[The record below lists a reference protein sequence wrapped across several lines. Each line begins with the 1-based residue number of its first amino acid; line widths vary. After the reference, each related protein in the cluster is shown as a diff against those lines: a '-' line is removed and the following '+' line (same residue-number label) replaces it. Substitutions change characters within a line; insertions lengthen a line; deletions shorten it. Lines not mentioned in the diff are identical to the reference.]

1 MCGITA
7 YISFSKIDNQVIN
20 RLQACNRDMIYRGP
34 DEQDVWHDEK
44 VALAQVRLSII
55 GLNNGH
61 QPLFN
66 ESRNIVLICN
76 GEIYNYKE
84 LKQELQKKG
93 HSFSSESDSEVI
105 LHLYEECGEKLNDR
119 LNGMFAY
126 FLYDIENQ
134 KILLGRDIA
143 GKKPLYFAQTT
154 EGYVFSSE
162 LKAIKN
168 HFFINPQINH
178 EVLRQTQKYS
188 YSISL
193 EDTYV
198 QGIHKIPFASYG
210 LVDLKKG
217 SELQIHRYY
226 NRHIKPVFSGDYV
239 EACKKVRE
247 LLFKA
252 VEKRLQSEVPIAI
265 LLSAGIDSSAIAC
278 ITREYRENVHVLS
291 AGYEGKHIVDERAEA
306 KKLSM
311 EKGFLWNEIELMES
325 DFLNNQENI
334 FSILDE
340 PNGDVAMFAQSE
352 IYRKAKEK
360 KFTVLLSGNG
370 GDELFYGYSGHN
382 DYAIGLHWIEQQ
394 KSLMPMKSKADVLK
408 LLIKSLLKVGVLGK
422 DNFLEKI
429 NIRYDYPVYNEL
441 LQKALLQQIP
451 LEREDWHR
459 INFDNQL
466 DKVYYFLNYAWLTN
480 NCYFLGDKLAMAH
493 SVEVRSPFADRELIS
508 FVDTLPIEYKFR
520 NALPKQIL
528 KDSLKGVLPDYVIQ
542 RKKSGFTPPT
552 YFVNKLIEQYQP
564 LYFKEKPRT
573 FAQLATDY
581 FANKI

>member
-7 YISFSKIDNQVIN
+7 YVSFTKIDNQLIN
-20 RLQACNRDMIYRGP
+20 KLQACNRDMIYRGP
-34 DEQDVWHDEK
+34 DEQDVWHYEK

-55 GLNNGH
+55 GVNNGH

-84 LKQELQKKG
+84 LKQELQNKG

-105 LHLYEECGEKLNDR
+105 LHLYEEYGEQLNDK
-119 LNGMFAY
+119 LDGMFAY
-126 FLYDIENQ
+126 CLYDIEKQ
-134 KILLGRDIA
+134 KIVVGRDFA
-143 GKKPLYFAQTT
+143 GKKPLYFAQTP
-154 EGYVFSSE
+154 EGFVFSSE

-188 YSISL
+188 YSISI

-198 QGIHKIPFASYG
+198 KGIHKIPFASYG
-210 LVDLKKG
+210 LVDLKNG
-217 SELQIHRYY
+217 NEFQVHRYY
-226 NRHIKPVFSGDYV
+226 KRYIKSIFSGDYV

-252 VEKRLQSEVPIAI
+252 VEKRLQSEVPIAV

-291 AGYEGKHIVDERAEA
+291 AGYEGKHIVDEREEA
-306 KKLSM
+306 KRLSY
-311 EKGFLWNEIELMES
+311 EKGFLWNEIELKES
-325 DFLNNQENI
+325 DFLNNLQNI

-352 IYRKAKEK
+352 IYKKAKEK

-370 GDELFYGYSGHN
+370 GDELFFGYSGHN
-382 DYAIGLHWIEQQ
+382 DYALGLQWIEQQ
-394 KSLMPMKSKADVLK
+394 KSLMPMKSKVDVLK
-408 LLIKSLLKVGVLGK
+408 LLIKSLLKVGALGK

-429 NIRYDYPVYNEL
+429 NIRYDYPVFNEL

-493 SVEVRSPFADRELIS
+493 SVEVRSPFADRDLIS

-528 KDSLKGVLPDYVIQ
+528 KDSLKGVLPDYIIQ
-542 RKKSGFTPPT
+542 RKKTGFTPPT
-552 YFVNKLIEQYQP
+552 GFVNKLIEQYQP
-564 LYFKEKPRT
+564 SYFKEKPAT